1 MAYFRSCYSIFV
13 YTKLSKMLPYL
24 ELVLLFIS
32 LVYKKSNGDSS
43 CRVGSSNQG
52 QALVGHLIRTLE
64 KKTFE
69 SCTFSCEL
77 EPQCFSVNYMASNK
91 TCELNNASKD
101 YFPDDLV
108 SRKEAFYMEMVI
120 RVYQPCGNMPC
131 ENGGTCVVSPSVH
144 CKCLQGFSGLRC
156 ESTDIFSLFSFAKGH
171 GLWGDIFCF
180 PKERRRLK
188 RSPLCRA
195 NRHLNSRHFGKK

>member
-1 MAYFRSCYSIFV
+1 
-13 YTKLSKMLPYL
+13 MLPYL

-32 LVYKKSNGDSS
+32 LVYKKSNGVNS
-43 CRVGSSNQG
+43 CRVSFSNQG
-52 QALVGHLIRTLE
+52 HALVGHLIRTLE

-77 EPQCFSVNYMASNK
+77 EPQCYSVNYVASRK

-101 YFPDDLV
+101 YFPDDLI
-108 SRKEAFYMEMVI
+108 SRKGAFYMEMVI
-120 RVYQPCGNMPC
+120 RVYQPCRSMRC

-156 ESTDIFSLFSFAKGH
+156 ESMNIFYLPLRCDAVSGVTPCVLRKKGTCAFPFAEQVEIQTTDIL
-171 GLWGDIFCF
+171 
-180 PKERRRLK
+180 EE
-188 RSPLCRA
+188 
-195 NRHLNSRHFGKK
+195 KKKKQNESKIVK